1 MVATTSPSTTTTTTT
16 NTAAATGGPSAVR
29 APHHDVL
36 AGVRAMA
43 PWLVGIVPFGLA
55 IGVSASRTDLPIL
68 AGWLTGP
75 LIYGGSAQL
84 VVIDLLG
91 AGAAPVVV
99 VAAALAINARFVL
112 YSATMAPRWRAT
124 PRWWRA
130 LAPYLLVEPSLA
142 VGIDG
147 YDRTTDPQRGHR
159 HYLGGAALLWVA
171 WLLAIAVGATA
182 GSWLPAGLQLEFV
195 VPLFLAGE
203 VAARLTSRPVRHA
216 AAVAA
221 VVAVA
226 ALPAPLHIGPLVAIA
241 AGSVAG
247 VRAAAVGR

>member
-1 MVATTSPSTTTTTTT
+1 MVATTSTATTTS
-16 NTAAATGGPSAVR
+16 TAAGGHRAAR
-29 APHHDVL
+29 APHRDVL
-36 AGVRAMA
+36 AGARAMA
-43 PWLVGIVPFGLA
+43 PWLVGIVPFGIA

-68 AGWLTGP
+68 AGWLTGA
-75 LIYGGSAQL
+75 LIYGGSAQ
-84 VVIDLLG
+84 VAVIDLLG

-99 VAAALAINARFVL
+99 VAAALAINARLVL

-124 PRWWRA
+124 PRSWRA
-130 LAPYLLVEPSLA
+130 LAAYLLVEPSLA

-147 YDRTTDPQRGHR
+147 YDRTADPERGHR
-159 HYLGGAALLWVA
+159 HYLGGAVLLWVA

-182 GSWLPAGLQLEFV
+182 GTRLPVGLQLEFV

-203 VAARLTSRPVRHA
+203 VASRLTSRPVRHA

-226 ALPAPLHIGPLVAIA
+226 ALPAPLHVGPLVAIA

-247 VRAAAVGR
+247 VRTAAAGR